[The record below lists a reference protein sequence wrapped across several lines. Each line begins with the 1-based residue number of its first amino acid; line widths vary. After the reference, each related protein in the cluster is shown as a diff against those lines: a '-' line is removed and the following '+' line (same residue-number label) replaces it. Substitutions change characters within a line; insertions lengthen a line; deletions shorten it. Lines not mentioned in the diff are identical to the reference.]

1 MRFRVNTL
9 VNYEVVDRAFAAF
22 EEDLRGTPDYVRA
35 TAWWVKVEKKVRQD
49 IKRLRSISCIADM
62 HIYHILYY
70 ITFYYIILYY
80 VISYSIL
87 FYSILLSC
95 IMLYIHH
102 T

>member
-49 IKRLRSISCIADM
+49 IKRLGTC
-62 HIYHILYY
+62 
-70 ITFYYIILYY
+70 
-80 VISYSIL
+80 
-87 FYSILLSC
+87 
-95 IMLYIHH
+95 
-102 T
+102 